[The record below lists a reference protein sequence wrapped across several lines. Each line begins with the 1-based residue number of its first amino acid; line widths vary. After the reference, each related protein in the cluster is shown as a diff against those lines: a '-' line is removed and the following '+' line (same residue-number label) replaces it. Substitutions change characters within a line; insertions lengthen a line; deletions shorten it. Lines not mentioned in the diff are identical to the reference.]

1 MLVASKWW
9 NFLPQLLLSAIAMRE
24 AFENSK
30 CLRFKIAFSFFFQQ
44 RYLEGFSRHFVYSRY
59 FVIFGIFF
67 FFFSEFLE
75 RYFQRFYEIRYLWKG
90 LEGHKMTQGSPREG
104 FIIIILFCFFNF
116 PAPTLHVGVKATCL
130 VRHVTLVRL
139 LGRLST
145 DIWTEKLFEC
155 KEFNCRSLFPQFS
168 SIISNISFESLNPL
182 FLPLWVMCPQQTFK
196 L

>member
-1 MLVASKWW
+1 MQLQCEKRLKILSVYVSKSLFLFFSTEIFRGIFETFCVFEIFCDIW
-9 NFLPQLLLSAIAMRE
+9 N
-24 AFENSK
+24 
-30 CLRFKIAFSFFFQQ
+30 
-44 RYLEGFSRHFVYSRY
+44 
-59 FVIFGIFF
+59 FF

-145 DIWTEKLFEC
+145 DI
-155 KEFNCRSLFPQFS
+155 
-168 SIISNISFESLNPL
+168 
-182 FLPLWVMCPQQTFK
+182 
-196 L
+196 